1 MVRFRDGSLVGNRI
15 CCECF
20 LGNFSVITSLLADV
34 IALPVS
40 SQDDFMGKC
49 LGSVLQGRVRP
60 VAGPKWLLPSSFP
73 FGFDGGIWQVT

>member
-1 MVRFRDGSLVGNRI
+1 MVSFRDGSSVGNRI

-40 SQDDFMGKC
+40 FQGDFMGMC
-49 LGSVLQGRVRP
+49 LGSGLQGRVRP
-60 VAGPKWLLPSSFP
+60 VAGPRWLLARLSPSVLVGEFSR
-73 FGFDGGIWQVT
+73 